1 MRFAGSRAATEKLG
15 FPHVYLF
22 GFRCSNMEISGLTAT
37 PSPSG
42 GDLVT
47 EIVDSAA
54 GVVLT
59 RNQNTT
65 S

>member
-1 MRFAGSRAATEKLG
+1 
-15 FPHVYLF
+15 
-22 GFRCSNMEISGLTAT
+22 MEISGLTAT